1 MPRRAVPGTVYLIHF
16 HTPYKHAGH
25 YLGWTENLPARLA
38 EHRSGHGARLMT
50 VIKAC
55 GIDWTLARTWTGTR
69 ALERR
74 LKDRGGHARICPLCQ
89 TNHPT
94 ATARRTP

>member
-1 MPRRAVPGTVYLIHF
+1 MPRRHVPGTVYLIHF
-16 HTPYKHAGH
+16 HAPYKHAGH
-25 YLGWTENLPARLA
+25 YLGWNENLPARLA
-38 EHRSGHGARLMT
+38 EHRRGHGAGLMA
-50 VIKAC
+50 VIKAF

-74 LKDRGGHARICPLCQ
+74 LKDRGGDARICPLCQ

-94 ATARRTP
+94 ATTRRTP